1 MNIKFI
7 VNGAGNMNTLKE
19 LMEEAEKTQVVMP
32 IGGKAKRMGLQNVNK
47 ALIKVAGKTL
57 LEREIELY
65 RNCGFKK
72 FKLLIGHLGEEVI
85 EYADNGEKWGVEI
98 QYSMDPNVEKVGKGK
113 ALKNALI
120 NGVIERDKRALI
132 TFPDDLKLNRFLPL
146 MLLAQHIHG
155 VEKYGILAT
164 SVLITSTTYPYGVA
178 EIDEVGR
185 IKRFVEKPQL
195 NILTHIGMCI
205 IEPEVYQLID
215 KLIDIGSQEAIE
227 YEATVLP
234 ELARMGKLYSLTLYA
249 NDKDDWIPINT
260 LKELEQAEK
269 YLSQKSK
276 PL

>member
-1 MNIKFI
+1 
-7 VNGAGNMNTLKE
+7 
-19 LMEEAEKTQVVMP
+19 
-32 IGGKAKRMGLQNVNK
+32 
-47 ALIKVAGKTL
+47 
-57 LEREIELY
+57 
-65 RNCGFKK
+65 
-72 FKLLIGHLGEEVI
+72 
-85 EYADNGEKWGVEI
+85 
-98 QYSMDPNVEKVGKGK
+98 
-113 ALKNALI
+113 
-120 NGVIERDKRALI
+120 
-132 TFPDDLKLNRFLPL
+132 
-146 MLLAQHIHG
+146 
-155 VEKYGILAT
+155 
-164 SVLITSTTYPYGVA
+164 VA